1 MSATYN
7 HYSIYPVKMRYS
19 LRPETVDKL
28 KSLPAKFGFNGLG
41 ETVAK
46 RTYMRGA
53 ETWADVVIRVV
64 EGTMSIR
71 KDHYI
76 KNSLSWNDEKNHALA
91 DNLAF
96 GMFDM
101 KWLPPGRGLWMMGT
115 DYAYERGSAA
125 LNNCGAINTE
135 DDLVFAAEWS
145 MDMLMNGVGIGFSTG
160 WRGEVKPAVKDDFE
174 LYVIPDSREGWVESV
189 IKLMCSY
196 INSPKYGTCK
206 FPKFDYSQIRSAGTP
221 IAGFGGVA
229 SGSEP
234 LQKLHTRIESYLDTF
249 CNGYIEVITN
259 GETTRKHYD
268 HTRLI
273 ADIFNAIGACVVAGN
288 VRRCI
293 AKGSLVH
300 TNTGPIPIENIK
312 IGDELEGMHACIWHT
327 VTATFDQGLQKVIKI
342 TTSHNTFVCTPNHKV
357 AVVIPLTNPIQY
369 DWKYAGELVVGQDQ
383 LVSSV
388 FNPDTIFEAETKG
401 RLSMMP
407 RLPVNILSITNET
420 EKIQTYDIEVDDSHM
435 FFCDGHLVHNSAEI
449 STGDVHDDT
458 FLNLKNINMNPE
470 RADISWMSNN
480 SVKLK
485 AALDYDDYSYL
496 PMIAKRIY
504 ENGEPGIINLTN
516 MQKYGRFGKE
526 MEDEADMFNPCV
538 TDDTWVATSVG
549 LQQVHDLVGVP
560 FNALVDNKQYECRNG
575 FFLTGR
581 KPVFTLA
588 TREGFVLRA
597 TSDHQIMT
605 PCGAWVKLG
614 SFGVGDKIRLVNN
627 ESSKITL
634 LNNEATV
641 KSITFSGFEGVYDA
655 TIEDIHA
662 FSANGIYV
670 HNCGE
675 ICLEGGNKKKE
686 TKAPADKGEFTTPA
700 HNAVG
705 GELCVGANT
714 RILTREGWPKISS
727 VVGKTV
733 DIWNGQKWSPVTP
746 FQTGT
751 DKFLYRVTLS
761 DGSYL
766 DSTSEHRWSA
776 KRRTQTK
783 FREIPTCELES
794 TMHVEMFELSPVQE
808 GICLKNAYLWGFFMG
823 TGIIID
829 NKVIVPS
836 CKSRVESA
844 INELDKTSGEV
855 NAIQDLEIATQMKD
869 PFFGIPDMFF
879 ELDFEST
886 SLFVGGIVDSVGSL
900 KTQNGWHSYH
910 INLPSKPKLLD
921 LQLILR
927 RIGINHST
935 ISNKTVK
942 CEIGQESEIWR
953 LSIPSYEASNISNH
967 CWGKKGTK
975 FIERAKAVG
984 RTKKQ
989 RVISI
994 EKLEGKHDTFCF
1006 TENEVHKG
1014 VFNNVLTHQCNL
1026 SEVFP
1031 NRCNG
1036 IEEFFEAIKHAC
1048 FYASTVSL
1056 LPTHRPESNSV
1067 IARNRRIGVSIS
1079 GIAQVISN
1087 ALPSG
1092 WPTMNYTL
1100 LTKVLREG
1108 YKILRTYNTWLAKEA
1123 GVPPSI
1129 RVSTIKPSGSISLLA
1144 GATPGMHF
1152 PVSRFAIRRVRIGMN
1167 SPLTP
1172 TLIASKVP
1180 YEKDFFSDNT
1190 YVFEFTIDH
1199 GPVRS
1204 AEVVSPWEQ
1213 FALLAMLQR
1222 CWSDNAVSCTIY
1234 FDKTNKF
1241 LPLVNESREQLKRLQ
1256 DENLLDD
1263 WVLKE
1268 FTKKIEDLEAKATTV
1283 ANETIAD
1290 IEKLLAMFVPVLK
1303 SVSMLPHSNHTYKQ
1317 APYEPIDEEEY
1328 KRRVA
1333 EMGIVDLST
1342 IGGMIPIGSK
1352 FCTNEVCEL

>member
-1 MSATYN
+1 
-7 HYSIYPVKMRYS
+7 MRYT

-28 KSLPAKFGFNGLG
+28 KSLPTNFGFNGLG

-76 KNSLSWNDEKNHALA
+76 KNSLSWNDEKNHTLA

-115 DYAYERGSAA
+115 DYAYKRGSAA

-174 LYVIPDSREGWVESV
+174 LYVIPDSREGWVESI

-206 FPKFDYSQIRSAGTP
+206 FPKFDYSQIRPAGTP

-234 LQKLHTRIESYLDTF
+234 LQKLHTRIESYLDNF
-249 CNGYIEVITN
+249 CNGYIETIKS
-259 GETTRKHYD
+259 GETIRKHYD

-288 VRRCI
+288 VRRCM

-300 TNTGPIPIENIK
+300 TKTGPIPIENIK
-312 IGDELEGMHACIWHT
+312 IGDELESMHAAIWHT
-327 VTATFDQGLQKVIKI
+327 VVGTFDQGFQRVIKI

-357 AVVIPLTNPIQY
+357 AVVIPRTNPVQY
-369 DWKYAGELVVGQDQ
+369 EWKYAGELVVGQDQ

-388 FNPDTIFEAETKG
+388 FNPDTIFEAEMKG

-407 RLPVNILSITNET
+407 RLPVDILSITNET

-449 STGDVHDDT
+449 STGDIHDDT
-458 FLNLKNINMNPE
+458 FLNLKNIEMNPE

-485 AALDYDDYSYL
+485 AALDYADYSYL

-504 ENGEPGIINLTN
+504 DNGEPGIINLTN

-526 MEDEADMFNPCV
+526 MEDEADMFNPC
-538 TDDTWVATSVG
+538 
-549 LQQVHDLVGVP
+549 
-560 FNALVDNKQYECRNG
+560 
-575 FFLTGR
+575 
-581 KPVFTLA
+581 
-588 TREGFVLRA
+588 
-597 TSDHQIMT
+597 
-605 PCGAWVKLG
+605 
-614 SFGVGDKIRLVNN
+614 
-627 ESSKITL
+627 
-634 LNNEATV
+634 
-641 KSITFSGFEGVYDA
+641 
-655 TIEDIHA
+655 
-662 FSANGIYV
+662 
-670 HNCGE
+670 GE
-675 ICLEGGNKKKE
+675 VCLEGGNKKKSA
-686 TKAPADKGEFTTPA
+686 KVPADGDIYDSDES
-700 HNAVG
+700 NVIG
-705 GELCVGANT
+705 GEL
-714 RILTREGWPKISS
+714 
-727 VVGKTV
+727 
-733 DIWNGQKWSPVTP
+733 
-746 FQTGT
+746 
-751 DKFLYRVTLS
+751 
-761 DGSYL
+761 
-766 DSTSEHRWSA
+766 
-776 KRRTQTK
+776 
-783 FREIPTCELES
+783 
-794 TMHVEMFELSPVQE
+794 
-808 GICLKNAYLWGFFMG
+808 
-823 TGIIID
+823 
-829 NKVIVPS
+829 
-836 CKSRVESA
+836 
-844 INELDKTSGEV
+844 
-855 NAIQDLEIATQMKD
+855 
-869 PFFGIPDMFF
+869 
-879 ELDFEST
+879 
-886 SLFVGGIVDSVGSL
+886 
-900 KTQNGWHSYH
+900 
-910 INLPSKPKLLD
+910 
-921 LQLILR
+921 
-927 RIGINHST
+927 
-935 ISNKTVK
+935 
-942 CEIGQESEIWR
+942 
-953 LSIPSYEASNISNH
+953 
-967 CWGKKGTK
+967 
-975 FIERAKAVG
+975 
-984 RTKKQ
+984 
-989 RVISI
+989 
-994 EKLEGKHDTFCF
+994 
-1006 TENEVHKG
+1006 
-1014 VFNNVLTHQCNL
+1014 CNL

-1092 WPTMNYTL
+1092 WPIMNYTL

-1108 YKILRTYNTWLAKEA
+1108 YKILRTYNAWLAKEA

-1152 PVSRFAIRRVRIGMN
+1152 PVSRFAIRRVRIGVN

-1180 YEKDFFSDNT
+1180 YEKDLFSDNT

-1241 LPLVNESREQLKRLQ
+1241 LPLINKSREQLKKMQ

-1268 FTKKIEDLEAKATTV
+1268 MTEKIEDLEAKATTV

-1290 IEKLLAMFVPVLK
+1290 IEKMLAMFVPVLK

-1317 APYEPIDEEEY
+1317 APYEPIDEKEY
-1328 KRRVA
+1328 NRRVG
-1333 EMGIVDLST
+1333 EMGIVNLST
-1342 IGGMIPIGSK
+1342 IGGMVPIGSK
-1352 FCTNEVCEL
+1352 FCTNDVCEL

>member
-1 MSATYN
+1 
-7 HYSIYPVKMRYS
+7 MRYT

-28 KSLPAKFGFNGLG
+28 KSLPTNFGFNGLG

-76 KNSLSWNDEKNHALA
+76 KNSLSWNDEKNHTLA

-115 DYAYERGSAA
+115 DYAYKRGSAA

-174 LYVIPDSREGWVESV
+174 LYVIPDSREGWVESI

-206 FPKFDYSQIRSAGTP
+206 FPKFDYSQIRPAGTP

-234 LQKLHTRIESYLDTF
+234 LQKLHTRIESYLDNF
-249 CNGYIEVITN
+249 CNGYIETIKS
-259 GETTRKHYD
+259 GETIRKHYD

-288 VRRCI
+288 VRRCM

-300 TNTGPIPIENIK
+300 TKTGPIPIENIK
-312 IGDELEGMHACIWHT
+312 IGDELESMHAAIWHT
-327 VTATFDQGLQKVIKI
+327 VVGTFDQGFQRVIKI

-357 AVVIPLTNPIQY
+357 AVVIPRTNPVQY
-369 DWKYAGELVVGQDQ
+369 EWKYAGELVVGQDQ

-388 FNPDTIFEAETKG
+388 FNPDTIFEAEMKG

-407 RLPVNILSITNET
+407 RLPVDILSITNET

-449 STGDVHDDT
+449 STGDIHDDT
-458 FLNLKNINMNPE
+458 FLNLKNIEMNPE

-526 MEDEADMFNPCV
+526 MGDEADMFNPCV

-560 FNALVDNKQYECRNG
+560 FTALVDNKQYECRTG
-575 FFLTGR
+575 FFLTGQ
-581 KPVFTLA
+581 KPVFTLS

-597 TSDHQIMT
+597 TADHQIMT
-605 PCGAWVKLG
+605 PCGAWVELG
-614 SFGVGDKIRLVNN
+614 RFGVGDKIRLVNN

-675 ICLEGGNKKKE
+675 ICLEGGNKKK
-686 TKAPADKGEFTTPA
+686 PAGEGDTCDSDS
-700 HNAVG
+700 HNAIG
-705 GELCVGANT
+705 GEL
-714 RILTREGWPKISS
+714 
-727 VVGKTV
+727 
-733 DIWNGQKWSPVTP
+733 
-746 FQTGT
+746 
-751 DKFLYRVTLS
+751 
-761 DGSYL
+761 
-766 DSTSEHRWSA
+766 
-776 KRRTQTK
+776 
-783 FREIPTCELES
+783 
-794 TMHVEMFELSPVQE
+794 
-808 GICLKNAYLWGFFMG
+808 
-823 TGIIID
+823 
-829 NKVIVPS
+829 
-836 CKSRVESA
+836 
-844 INELDKTSGEV
+844 
-855 NAIQDLEIATQMKD
+855 
-869 PFFGIPDMFF
+869 
-879 ELDFEST
+879 
-886 SLFVGGIVDSVGSL
+886 
-900 KTQNGWHSYH
+900 
-910 INLPSKPKLLD
+910 
-921 LQLILR
+921 
-927 RIGINHST
+927 
-935 ISNKTVK
+935 
-942 CEIGQESEIWR
+942 
-953 LSIPSYEASNISNH
+953 
-967 CWGKKGTK
+967 
-975 FIERAKAVG
+975 
-984 RTKKQ
+984 
-989 RVISI
+989 
-994 EKLEGKHDTFCF
+994 
-1006 TENEVHKG
+1006 
-1014 VFNNVLTHQCNL
+1014 CNL

-1087 ALPSG
+1087 VLPSG

-1108 YKILRTYNTWLAKEA
+1108 YKILRTYNMWLAKEA

-1180 YEKDFFSDNT
+1180 YEKDLFSDNT

-1241 LPLVNESREQLKRLQ
+1241 LPLVNESREQLKRIQ

-1268 FTKKIEDLEAKATTV
+1268 FTKKIEDLETKATTV

-1290 IEKLLAMFVPVLK
+1290 IEKMLAMFVPVLK

-1317 APYEPIDEEEY
+1317 APYEPIDEKEY

-1333 EMGIVDLST
+1333 EMGIVNLSA
-1342 IGGMIPIGSK
+1342 IGGMVPIGSK
-1352 FCTNEVCEL
+1352 FCTNDVCEL